1 MSELT
6 TTPISSE
13 VTKAE
18 LTLSLSKDGLA
29 YQKLLQDGENLKFTK
44 DGLVEQGT
52 SLKTLR
58 VVQTKLDKMV
68 NPYWKQYKAWND
80 AKASLITPVSD
91 VLKRKEAEYRK
102 LALEIEADKKKAE
115 QEKERVSGIKQ
126 AIDSFFIAQS
136 QAIAGAKTLG
146 ELTAIEKII
155 GSHKANKARYAE
167 FLPDLV
173 GKAENL
179 TPLIKQQKDNIR
191 KLEAVKEAEAKATES
206 GDDQAV
212 LNAREAQ
219 ESLQNKFDEV
229 NIKAQEQAVGMATR
243 VETVVVPEVV
253 LPAAPK
259 PRRTTFEWEC
269 YDIDLLHKKMPHL
282 VTLNPNKEK
291 LDELLAAKKVEGVFD
306 GNDSVDFFGV
316 RFFIK
321 KTY

>member
-6 TTPISSE
+6 TPVAID

-18 LTLSLSKDGLA
+18 LQIALSKEGLQ
-29 YQKLLQDGENLKFTK
+29 YQQLLQEGENLKFTK
-44 DGLVEQGT
+44 DNLVEERD
-52 SLKTLR
+52 SLKPLR
-58 VVQTKLDKMV
+58 NVKKKLEDKK
-68 NPYWKQYKAWND
+68 NPYWEKYKAWND
-80 AKASLITPVSD
+80 AKSSLITPVEEL
-91 VLKRKEAEYRK
+91 LKRKEAELSK

-115 QEKERVSGIKQ
+115 QEKARVSGIRQ

-136 QAIAGAKTLG
+136 QAIAGAKTLV

-212 LNAREAQ
+212 LNAMEAK

-259 PRRTTFEWEC
+259 PRRQVWTYEST
-269 YDIDLLHKKMPHL
+269 DINETLKKMPNFVDL
-282 VTLNPNKEK
+282 TLNKEK
-291 LDELLAAKKVEGVFD
+291 VDEYLKAKKAEGIEGEEFTVF
-306 GNDSVDFFGV
+306 GI
-316 RFFIK
+316 RFFIQK
-321 KTY
+321 SF

>member
-6 TTPISSE
+6 TPVAID

-18 LTLSLSKDGLA
+18 LQIALSKEGLQ
-29 YQKLLQDGENLKFTK
+29 YQQLLQEGENLKFTK
-44 DGLVEQGT
+44 DNLVEERD
-52 SLKTLR
+52 SLKPLR
-58 VVQTKLDKMV
+58 NVKKKLEDKK
-68 NPYWKQYKAWND
+68 NPYWEKYKAWND
-80 AKASLITPVSD
+80 AKSSLITPVEEL
-91 VLKRKEAEYRK
+91 LKRKEAELSK

-115 QEKERVSGIKQ
+115 QEKARVSGIRQ

-136 QAIAGAKTLG
+136 QAIAGAKTLV

-253 LPAAPK
+253 LPAAPR
-259 PRRTTFEWEC
+259 PRRSVWTYESV
-269 YDIDLLHKKMPHL
+269 DINETLKKMPNFVDL
-282 VTLNPNKEK
+282 TLNKEK
-291 LDELLAAKKVEGVFD
+291 VDEYLKAKKAEGIEGEEFTVF
-306 GNDSVDFFGV
+306 GI
-316 RFFIK
+316 RFFIQK
-321 KTY
+321 SF

>member
-1 MSELT
+1 MSET
-6 TTPISSE
+6 TTPVAID

-18 LTLSLSKDGLA
+18 LQIALSKEGLQ
-29 YQKLLQDGENLKFTK
+29 YQQLLQEGENLTFTK
-44 DGLVEQGT
+44 DGLVEQGA

-58 VVQTKLDKMV
+58 SVQKKLGDIE
-68 NPYWKQYKAWND
+68 NPYTANWKAWNE
-80 AKASLITPVSD
+80 AKKTLLDPVAD

-259 PRRTTFEWEC
+259 PRRQVWTYEST
-269 YDIDLLHKKMPHL
+269 DINETLKKMPNFVDL
-282 VTLNPNKEK
+282 TLNKEK
-291 LDELLAAKKVEGVFD
+291 VDEYLKAKKAEGIEGEEFTVF
-306 GNDSVDFFGV
+306 GI
-316 RFFIK
+316 RFFIQK
-321 KTY
+321 SF

>member
-1 MSELT
+1 MSET
-6 TTPISSE
+6 TTPVAID

-18 LTLSLSKDGLA
+18 LQIALSKEGLQ
-29 YQKLLQDGENLKFTK
+29 YQQLLQEGENLTFTK
-44 DGLVEQGT
+44 DGLVEQGA

-80 AKASLITPVSD
+80 AKASLINPVAD
-91 VLKRKEAEYRK
+91 VLKRKESEYRK

-115 QEKERVSGIKQ
+115 HEKERVSGIKQ

-136 QAIAGAKTLG
+136 QAIAGAKTLD
-146 ELTAIEKII
+146 ELVAVEKII

-212 LNAREAQ
+212 LDAREAQ
-219 ESLQNKFDEV
+219 ESIQNKFDEV

-253 LPAAPK
+253 LPAAPR
-259 PRRTTFEWEC
+259 PRRSVWTYEST
-269 YDIDLLHKKMPHL
+269 DINETLKKMPNFVEL
-282 VTLNPNKEK
+282 SLNKEK
-291 LDELLAAKKVEGVFD
+291 VDEYLKAKKAEGIEGEEFTVF
-306 GNDSVDFFGV
+306 GI
-316 RFFIK
+316 RFFIQK
-321 KTY
+321 SF

>member
-1 MSELT
+1 MEH
-6 TTPISSE
+6 
-13 VTKAE
+13 TKTSTEIIKANFSIE
-18 LTLSLSKDGLA
+18 LSKIK
-29 YQKLLQDGENLKFTK
+29 YQDALQSITSYEITK
-44 DGLVEQGT
+44 DNLIEAHDKIRQAKKILSKFDEIKTNGKAAALAECKMWDEAYN
-52 SLKTLR
+52 SLKSPFENVIIQKTA
-58 VVQTKLDKMV
+58 TI
-68 NPYWKQYKAWND
+68 
-80 AKASLITPVSD
+80 S
-91 VLKRKEAEYRK
+91 K

-212 LNAREAQ
+212 LDAREAQ

-253 LPAAPK
+253 LPAAPR
-259 PRRTTFEWEC
+259 PRRQVWVYEST
-269 YDIDLLHKKMPHL
+269 DINETLKKMPNFVEL
-282 VTLNPNKEK
+282 SLNKEK
-291 LDELLAAKKVEGVFD
+291 VDEYLKAKKAEGIDGDEFTVF
-306 GNDSVDFFGV
+306 GI
-316 RFFIK
+316 RFFIQK
-321 KTY
+321 SF

>member
-1 MSELT
+1 MSET
-6 TTPISSE
+6 TTPVAID

-18 LTLSLSKDGLA
+18 LQIALSKEGLQ
-29 YQKLLQDGENLKFTK
+29 YQQLLQEGENLTFTK
-44 DGLVEQGT
+44 DGLVEQGA

-58 VVQTKLDKMV
+58 SVQKKLGDIE
-68 NPYWKQYKAWND
+68 NPYTANWKAWNE
-80 AKASLITPVSD
+80 ARKSLLTPVEE
-91 VLKRKEAEYRK
+91 LLNRKVNEYKK

-136 QAIAGAKTLG
+136 QAIAGAKTLV

-212 LNAREAQ
+212 LDAREAQ

-253 LPAAPK
+253 LPAAPR
-259 PRRTTFEWEC
+259 PRRTTYEWEC

-282 VTLNPNKEK
+282 VTLTPNKEK
-291 LDELLAAKKVEGVFD
+291 LDELLTTKRLEGAFI
-306 GNDSVDFFGV
+306 GTDSIDYFGCKL
-316 RFFIK
+316 FIK
-321 KTY
+321 KSY

>member
-6 TTPISSE
+6 TPVAID

-18 LTLSLSKDGLA
+18 LQIALSKEGLQ
-29 YQKLLQDGENLKFTK
+29 YQQLLQEGENLKFTK
-44 DGLVEQGT
+44 DNLVEERD
-52 SLKTLR
+52 SLKPLR
-58 VVQTKLDKMV
+58 NVKKKLEDKK
-68 NPYWKQYKAWND
+68 NPYWEKYKAWND
-80 AKASLITPVSD
+80 AKSSLITPVEEL
-91 VLKRKEAEYRK
+91 LKRKEAELSK

-191 KLEAVKEAEAKATES
+191 KLEAVKEAEIEAAKL
-206 GDDQAV
+206 GDDQAF
-212 LNAREAQ
+212 LDAMREK

-243 VETVVVPEVV
+243 VETVVVPEIV

-282 VTLNPNKEK
+282 VTLTPNKEK

-321 KTY
+321 KVY

>member
-1 MSELT
+1 MSET
-6 TTPISSE
+6 TTPVAID

-18 LTLSLSKDGLA
+18 LQIALSKEGLQ
-29 YQKLLQDGENLKFTK
+29 YQQLLQEGENLTFTK
-44 DGLVEQGT
+44 DGLVEQGA

-80 AKASLITPVSD
+80 AKASLINPVAD
-91 VLKRKEAEYRK
+91 VLKRKESEYRK

-115 QEKERVSGIKQ
+115 HEKERVSGIKQ

-191 KLEAVKEAEAKATES
+191 KLEAVKEAEAKAAES
-206 GDDQAV
+206 GDDQSV
-212 LNAREAQ
+212 LDAREAK

-229 NIKAQEQAVGMATR
+229 NIKAQEQAVNMATK
-243 VETVVVPEVV
+243 VDTVVVPEVV
-253 LPAAPK
+253 VSDAPR
-259 PRRTTFEWEC
+259 PRRTTYEWEV
-269 YDIDLLHKKMPHL
+269 YDIDLLFKKFPNF
-282 VTLNPNKEK
+282 VTLTPNKQK
-291 LDELLAAKKVEGVFD
+291 LDELVTIKRLEGAFKET
-306 GNDSVDFFGV
+306 DSIDFFGV
-316 RFFIK
+316 KLFIK
-321 KTY
+321 KSY

>member
-1 MSELT
+1 MSET
-6 TTPISSE
+6 TTPVAID

-18 LTLSLSKDGLA
+18 LQIALSKEGLQ
-29 YQKLLQDGENLKFTK
+29 YQQLLQEGENLTFTK
-44 DGLVEQGT
+44 EGLVEQGA

-58 VVQTKLDKMV
+58 SVQKKLGDIE
-68 NPYWKQYKAWND
+68 NPYTANWKAWNE
-80 AKASLITPVSD
+80 AKKTLLDPVAD

-191 KLEAVKEAEAKATES
+191 KLEAVKEAEAKAAES

-259 PRRTTFEWEC
+259 PRRSVWVFESV
-269 YDIDLLHKKMPHL
+269 DINETLKKMPNFVEL
-282 VTLNPNKEK
+282 SLNKEK
-291 LDELLAAKKVEGVFD
+291 VDEYLKAKKAEGIEGEEFTAL
-306 GNDSVDFFGV
+306 GI
-316 RFFIK
+316 RFYIQKSF
-321 KTY
+321 

>member
-1 MSELT
+1 MTES
-6 TTPISSE
+6 TTPVAID

-18 LTLSLSKDGLA
+18 LTIALSKEGLQ
-29 YQKLLQDGENLKFTK
+29 YQQLLQDGENLTFTK
-44 DGLVEQGT
+44 DKLVEQGA
-52 SLKTLR
+52 SLKKLR
-58 VVQTKLDKMV
+58 EVQKKLAEKE
-68 NPYWKQYKAWND
+68 NPYTANWKAWNE
-80 AKASLITPVSD
+80 ARKSLVDPVAD
-91 VLKRKEAEYRK
+91 LLKRKEAEYRK

-115 QEKERVSGIKQ
+115 QEKARVDGIKQ

-212 LNAREAQ
+212 LDAREAQ

-259 PRRTTFEWEC
+259 PRRQVWTYEST
-269 YDIDLLHKKMPHL
+269 DINETLKKMPNFVEL
-282 VTLNPNKEK
+282 TLNKEK
-291 LDELLAAKKVEGVFD
+291 VDEYLKAKKAEGIEGDEFTVF
-306 GNDSVDFFGV
+306 GI
-316 RFFIK
+316 RFFIQK
-321 KTY
+321 SF

>member
-1 MSELT
+1 MSET
-6 TTPISSE
+6 TTPVAID

-18 LTLSLSKDGLA
+18 LQIALSKEGLQ
-29 YQKLLQDGENLKFTK
+29 YQQLLQEGENLTFTK
-44 DGLVEQGT
+44 EGLVEQGA

-58 VVQTKLDKMV
+58 SVQKKLGDIE
-68 NPYWKQYKAWND
+68 NPYTANWKAWNE
-80 AKASLITPVSD
+80 AKKTLLDPVAD

-191 KLEAVKEAEAKATES
+191 KLEAVKEAEAKAAES

-259 PRRTTFEWEC
+259 PRRQVWTYESV
-269 YDIDLLHKKMPHL
+269 DINETLKKMPNFVEL
-282 VTLNPNKEK
+282 TLNKEK
-291 LDELLAAKKVEGVFD
+291 VDEYLKAKKAEGIEGEEFTVF
-306 GNDSVDFFGV
+306 GI
-316 RFFIK
+316 RFFIQK
-321 KTY
+321 SF

>member
-1 MSELT
+1 MSET
-6 TTPISSE
+6 TTPVAID

-18 LTLSLSKDGLA
+18 LQIALSKEGLQ
-29 YQKLLQDGENLKFTK
+29 YQQLLQEGENLKFTK
-44 DGLVEQGT
+44 DNLVEERD
-52 SLKTLR
+52 SLKPLR
-58 VVQTKLDKMV
+58 NVKKKLEDKK
-68 NPYWKQYKAWND
+68 NPYWEKYKAWND
-80 AKASLITPVSD
+80 AKSSLITPVEEL
-91 VLKRKEAEYRK
+91 LKRKESEISK

-173 GKAENL
+173 GKSENL

-191 KLEAVKEAEAKATES
+191 KLEAVKEAEAKAAES

-212 LNAREAQ
+212 LDAMEAK

-253 LPAAPK
+253 LPAAPR
-259 PRRTTFEWEC
+259 PRRQVWVFESV
-269 YDIDLLHKKMPHL
+269 DINETLKKMPNFVEL
-282 VTLNPNKEK
+282 SLNKEK
-291 LDELLAAKKVEGVFD
+291 VDEYLKAKKAEGIDGEEFTVF
-306 GNDSVDFFGV
+306 GI
-316 RFFIK
+316 RFFIQK
-321 KTY
+321 SF

>member
-1 MSELT
+1 MSET
-6 TTPISSE
+6 TTPVAID

-18 LTLSLSKDGLA
+18 LQIALSKEGLQ
-29 YQKLLQDGENLKFTK
+29 YQQLLQEGENLTFTK
-44 DGLVEQGT
+44 DGLVEQGA

-58 VVQTKLDKMV
+58 SVKTKLDKMV
-68 NPYWKQYKAWND
+68 NPHTAKWQAWNS
-80 AKASLITPVSD
+80 ARKSLADPIDELLS
-91 VLKRKEAEYRK
+91 RKESEYRK
-102 LALEIEADKKKAE
+102 LSLEIEADHKKAE
-115 QEKERVSGIKQ
+115 QEKERVFWIKQ
-126 AIDSFFIAQS
+126 SIDVFFIAQS

-212 LNAREAQ
+212 LDAREAQ

-282 VTLNPNKEK
+282 VTLTPNKEK

-321 KTY
+321 KVY

>member
-1 MSELT
+1 VGSEMC
-6 TTPISSE
+6 IR
-13 VTKAE
+13 
-18 LTLSLSKDGLA
+18 D
-29 YQKLLQDGENLKFTK
+29 
-44 DGLVEQGT
+44 
-52 SLKTLR
+52 
-58 VVQTKLDKMV
+58 
-68 NPYWKQYKAWND
+68 
-80 AKASLITPVSD
+80 
-91 VLKRKEAEYRK
+91 
-102 LALEIEADKKKAE
+102 
-115 QEKERVSGIKQ
+115 RVSGIKQ

-173 GKAENL
+173 GKSENL

-191 KLEAVKEAEAKATES
+191 KLEAVKEAEAKAAES

-212 LNAREAQ
+212 LDAMEAK

-253 LPAAPK
+253 LPAAPR
-259 PRRTTFEWEC
+259 PRRTTYEWEC

-282 VTLNPNKEK
+282 VTLTPNKEK
-291 LDELLAAKKVEGVFD
+291 LDELLTTKRLEGAFI
-306 GNDSVDFFGV
+306 GTDSIDYFGCKL
-316 RFFIK
+316 FIK
-321 KTY
+321 KSY

>member
-1 MSELT
+1 MSET
-6 TTPISSE
+6 TTPVAID

-18 LTLSLSKDGLA
+18 LQIALSKEGLQ
-29 YQKLLQDGENLKFTK
+29 YQQLLQEGENLTFTK
-44 DGLVEQGT
+44 DGLVEQGA

-58 VVQTKLDKMV
+58 SVQKKLGDIE
-68 NPYWKQYKAWND
+68 NPYTANWKAWNE
-80 AKASLITPVSD
+80 ARKSLVDPVAD

-212 LNAREAQ
+212 LDAMEAK

-259 PRRTTFEWEC
+259 PRRSVWVFESV
-269 YDIDLLHKKMPHL
+269 DINETLKKMPNFVEL
-282 VTLNPNKEK
+282 SLNKEK
-291 LDELLAAKKVEGVFD
+291 VDEYLKAKKAEGIDGEEFTVF
-306 GNDSVDFFGV
+306 GI
-316 RFFIK
+316 RFYIQKSF
-321 KTY
+321 

>member
-6 TTPISSE
+6 TPVAID

-18 LTLSLSKDGLA
+18 LQIALSKEGLQ
-29 YQKLLQDGENLKFTK
+29 YQQLLQEGENLKFTK
-44 DGLVEQGT
+44 DNLVEERD
-52 SLKTLR
+52 SLKPLR
-58 VVQTKLDKMV
+58 NVKKKLEDKK
-68 NPYWKQYKAWND
+68 NPYWEKYKAWND
-80 AKASLITPVSD
+80 AKSSLITPVEEL
-91 VLKRKEAEYRK
+91 LKRKEAELSK

-115 QEKERVSGIKQ
+115 QEKARVSGIRQ

-136 QAIAGAKTLG
+136 QAIAGAKTLV

-253 LPAAPK
+253 LPAAPR
-259 PRRTTFEWEC
+259 PRRSVWTYESV
-269 YDIDLLHKKMPHL
+269 DINETLKKMPNFVDL
-282 VTLNPNKEK
+282 TLNKEK
-291 LDELLAAKKVEGVFD
+291 VDEYLKAKKAEGIDGEEFTVF
-306 GNDSVDFFGV
+306 GI
-316 RFFIK
+316 RFYISKSF
-321 KTY
+321 

>member
-1 MSELT
+1 MSET
-6 TTPISSE
+6 TTPVAID

-18 LTLSLSKDGLA
+18 LQIALSKEGLQ
-29 YQKLLQDGENLKFTK
+29 YQQLLQEGENLTFTK
-44 DGLVEQGT
+44 DGLVEQGA

-58 VVQTKLDKMV
+58 SVQKKLGDIE
-68 NPYWKQYKAWND
+68 NPYTANWKAWNE
-80 AKASLITPVSD
+80 ARKSLLTPVEE
-91 VLKRKEAEYRK
+91 LLNRKVNEYKK

-179 TPLIKQQKDNIR
+179 IPLIKQQKDNIR
-191 KLEAVKEAEAKATES
+191 KLEAVKEAEAKAAES

-212 LNAREAQ
+212 LDAMEAK

-259 PRRTTFEWEC
+259 PRRQVWTYEST
-269 YDIDLLHKKMPHL
+269 DINETLKKMPNFVEL
-282 VTLNPNKEK
+282 SLNKEK
-291 LDELLAAKKVEGVFD
+291 VDEYLKAKKAEGIEGEEFTVF
-306 GNDSVDFFGV
+306 GI
-316 RFFIK
+316 RFFIQK
-321 KTY
+321 SF

>member
-6 TTPISSE
+6 TPVAID

-18 LTLSLSKDGLA
+18 LQIALSKEGLQ
-29 YQKLLQDGENLKFTK
+29 YQQLLQEGENLKFTK
-44 DGLVEQGT
+44 DNLVEERD
-52 SLKTLR
+52 SLKPLR
-58 VVQTKLDKMV
+58 NVKKKLEDKK
-68 NPYWKQYKAWND
+68 NPYWEKYKAWND
-80 AKASLITPVSD
+80 AKSSLITPVEEL
-91 VLKRKEAEYRK
+91 LKRKESEISK

-259 PRRTTFEWEC
+259 PRRQVWVYEST
-269 YDIDLLHKKMPHL
+269 DINETLKKMPNFVEL
-282 VTLNPNKEK
+282 SLNKEK
-291 LDELLAAKKVEGVFD
+291 VDEYLKAKKAEGIEGEEFTVF
-306 GNDSVDFFGV
+306 GI
-316 RFFIK
+316 RFFIQK
-321 KTY
+321 SF

>member
-1 MSELT
+1 MSET
-6 TTPISSE
+6 TTPVAID

-18 LTLSLSKDGLA
+18 LQIALSKEGLQ
-29 YQKLLQDGENLKFTK
+29 YQQLLQEGENLTFTK
-44 DGLVEQGT
+44 DGLVEQGA

-58 VVQTKLDKMV
+58 SVQKKLGDIE
-68 NPYWKQYKAWND
+68 NPYTANWKAWNE
-80 AKASLITPVSD
+80 AKKTLLDPVAD

-212 LNAREAQ
+212 LDAREAQ

-243 VETVVVPEVV
+243 VETVVVPEIV

-259 PRRTTFEWEC
+259 PRRQVWTYEST
-269 YDIDLLHKKMPHL
+269 DINETLKKMPNFVEL
-282 VTLNPNKEK
+282 TLNKEK
-291 LDELLAAKKVEGVFD
+291 VDEYLKAKKAEGIEGEEFTVF
-306 GNDSVDFFGV
+306 GI
-316 RFFIK
+316 RFFIQK
-321 KTY
+321 SF

>member
-1 MSELT
+1 MSET
-6 TTPISSE
+6 TIPVAID

-18 LTLSLSKDGLA
+18 LQIALSKEGLQ
-29 YQKLLQDGENLKFTK
+29 YQQLLQEGENLTFTK
-44 DGLVEQGT
+44 DGLVEQGA

-80 AKASLITPVSD
+80 AKASLITPVAD

-102 LALEIEADKKKAE
+102 LAEEIAADQRRAE

-212 LNAREAQ
+212 LNAMEAK

-259 PRRTTFEWEC
+259 PRRQVWTYEST
-269 YDIDLLHKKMPHL
+269 DINETLKKMPNFVDL
-282 VTLNPNKEK
+282 TLNKEK
-291 LDELLAAKKVEGVFD
+291 VDEYLKAKKAEGIEGEEFTVF
-306 GNDSVDFFGV
+306 GI
-316 RFFIK
+316 RFFILK
-321 KTY
+321 SF

>member
-1 MSELT
+1 MIEQKT
-6 TTPISSE
+6 TTPVAID

-18 LTLSLSKDGLA
+18 LQIALSKEGLQ
-29 YQKLLQDGENLKFTK
+29 YQQLLQEGENLTFTK
-44 DGLVEQGT
+44 DGLVEQGA

-58 VVQTKLDKMV
+58 TVQKKLGDIE
-68 NPYWKQYKAWND
+68 NPYTANWKAWNE
-80 AKASLITPVSD
+80 ARKSLLTPVEE
-91 VLKRKEAEYRK
+91 LLNRKVNEYKK

-212 LNAREAQ
+212 LDAREAQ

-259 PRRTTFEWEC
+259 PRRQVWTYEST
-269 YDIDLLHKKMPHL
+269 DINETLKKMPNFVDL
-282 VTLNPNKEK
+282 TLNKEK
-291 LDELLAAKKVEGVFD
+291 VDEYLKAKKAEGIEGEEFTVF
-306 GNDSVDFFGV
+306 GI
-316 RFFIK
+316 RFFIQK
-321 KTY
+321 SF

>member
-1 MSELT
+1 MSET
-6 TTPISSE
+6 TTPVAID

-18 LTLSLSKDGLA
+18 LQIALSKEGLQ
-29 YQKLLQDGENLKFTK
+29 YQQLLQEGENLTFTK
-44 DGLVEQGT
+44 DGLVEQGA

-58 VVQTKLDKMV
+58 TVQKKLGDIE
-68 NPYWKQYKAWND
+68 NPYTANWKAWNE
-80 AKASLITPVSD
+80 AKKTLLDPVAD

-259 PRRTTFEWEC
+259 PRRQVWTYEST
-269 YDIDLLHKKMPHL
+269 DINETLKKMPNFVEL
-282 VTLNPNKEK
+282 SLNKEK
-291 LDELLAAKKVEGVFD
+291 VDEYLKAKKAEGIDGEEFTVF
-306 GNDSVDFFGV
+306 GIHFYLSKSF
-316 RFFIK
+316 
-321 KTY
+321 

>member
-1 MSELT
+1 MSET
-6 TTPISSE
+6 TTPVAID

-18 LTLSLSKDGLA
+18 LQIALSKEGLQ
-29 YQKLLQDGENLKFTK
+29 YQQLLQEGENITFTK
-44 DGLVEQGT
+44 DGLVEQGA

-58 VVQTKLDKMV
+58 SVQKKLGDIE
-68 NPYWKQYKAWND
+68 NPYTANWKAWNE
-80 AKASLITPVSD
+80 AKKTLLDPVAD

-259 PRRTTFEWEC
+259 PRRSVWVFESV
-269 YDIDLLHKKMPHL
+269 DINETLKKMPNFVEL
-282 VTLNPNKEK
+282 SLNKEK
-291 LDELLAAKKVEGVFD
+291 VDEYLKAKKAEGIEGEEFTVF
-306 GNDSVDFFGV
+306 GI
-316 RFFIK
+316 RFYIQKSF
-321 KTY
+321 

>member
-6 TTPISSE
+6 TPVAID

-18 LTLSLSKDGLA
+18 LQIALSKEGLQ
-29 YQKLLQDGENLKFTK
+29 YQQLLQEGENLTFTK
-44 DGLVEQGT
+44 DGLVEQGA

-58 VVQTKLDKMV
+58 AVQKKLGDIE
-68 NPYWKQYKAWND
+68 NPYTANWKAWNS
-80 AKASLITPVSD
+80 ARKSLTDPID
-91 VLKRKEAEYRK
+91 ELLKRKESEYRK

-212 LNAREAQ
+212 LNAMEAK

-259 PRRTTFEWEC
+259 PRRQVWTYEST
-269 YDIDLLHKKMPHL
+269 DINETLKKMPNFVDL
-282 VTLNPNKEK
+282 TLNKEK
-291 LDELLAAKKVEGVFD
+291 VDEYLKAKKAEGIEGEEFTVF
-306 GNDSVDFFGV
+306 GI
-316 RFFIK
+316 RFFIQK
-321 KTY
+321 SF

>member
-1 MSELT
+1 MSET
-6 TTPISSE
+6 TTPVAID

-18 LTLSLSKDGLA
+18 LQIALSKEGLQ
-29 YQKLLQDGENLKFTK
+29 YQQLLQEGENLTFTK
-44 DGLVEQGT
+44 EGLVEQGA

-58 VVQTKLDKMV
+58 SVQKKLGDIE
-68 NPYWKQYKAWND
+68 NPYTANWKAWNE
-80 AKASLITPVSD
+80 AKKTLLDPVAD

-179 TPLIKQQKDNIR
+179 TPPY
-191 KLEAVKEAEAKATES
+191 KATKRQYPQIRS
-206 GDDQAV
+206 GKRSGSQS
-212 LNAREAQ
+212 N
-219 ESLQNKFDEV
+219 
-229 NIKAQEQAVGMATR
+229 
-243 VETVVVPEVV
+243 
-253 LPAAPK
+253 
-259 PRRTTFEWEC
+259 
-269 YDIDLLHKKMPHL
+269 
-282 VTLNPNKEK
+282 
-291 LDELLAAKKVEGVFD
+291 
-306 GNDSVDFFGV
+306 
-316 RFFIK
+316 
-321 KTY
+321 

>member
-6 TTPISSE
+6 TPVAID

-18 LTLSLSKDGLA
+18 LQIALSKEGLQ
-29 YQKLLQDGENLKFTK
+29 YQQLLQEGENLKFTK
-44 DGLVEQGT
+44 DNLVEERD
-52 SLKTLR
+52 SLKPLR
-58 VVQTKLDKMV
+58 NVKKKLEDKK
-68 NPYWKQYKAWND
+68 NPYWEKYKAWND
-80 AKASLITPVSD
+80 AKSSLITPVEEL
-91 VLKRKEAEYRK
+91 LKRKEAELSK

-115 QEKERVSGIKQ
+115 QEKARVSGIRQ

-136 QAIAGAKTLG
+136 QAIAGAKTLV

-191 KLEAVKEAEAKATES
+191 KLEAVKEAEAKAAES

-212 LNAREAQ
+212 LDAREAQ

-259 PRRTTFEWEC
+259 PRRQVWTYEST
-269 YDIDLLHKKMPHL
+269 DINETLKKMPNFVDL
-282 VTLNPNKEK
+282 TLNKEK
-291 LDELLAAKKVEGVFD
+291 VDEYLKAKKAEGIEGEEFTVF
-306 GNDSVDFFGV
+306 GI
-316 RFFIK
+316 RFFIQK
-321 KTY
+321 SF

>member
-1 MSELT
+1 MSET
-6 TTPISSE
+6 TTPVAID

-18 LTLSLSKDGLA
+18 LQIALSKEGLQ
-29 YQKLLQDGENLKFTK
+29 YQQLLQEGENLTFTK
-44 DGLVEQGT
+44 DGLVEQGA

-58 VVQTKLDKMV
+58 SVQKKLGDIE
-68 NPYWKQYKAWND
+68 NPYTANWKAWNE
-80 AKASLITPVSD
+80 ARKSLVDPVAD

-212 LNAREAQ
+212 LDAREAQ
-219 ESLQNKFDEV
+219 ESIQNKFDEV

-259 PRRTTFEWEC
+259 PRRQVWTYEST
-269 YDIDLLHKKMPHL
+269 DINETLKKMPNFVEL
-282 VTLNPNKEK
+282 TLNKEK
-291 LDELLAAKKVEGVFD
+291 VDEYLKAKKAEGIDGEEFNVF
-306 GNDSVDFFGV
+306 GI
-316 RFFIK
+316 RFFIQK
-321 KTY
+321 SF

>member
-6 TTPISSE
+6 TPVAID

-18 LTLSLSKDGLA
+18 LQIALSKEGLQ
-29 YQKLLQDGENLKFTK
+29 YQQLLQEGENLKFTK
-44 DGLVEQGT
+44 DTLVEERD
-52 SLKTLR
+52 SLKPLR
-58 VVQTKLDKMV
+58 NVKKKLEDKK
-68 NPYWKQYKAWND
+68 NPYWEKYKAWND
-80 AKASLITPVSD
+80 AKSSLITPVEEL
-91 VLKRKEAEYRK
+91 LKRKEAEISK

-126 AIDSFFIAQS
+126 SIDSFFIAQS

-253 LPAAPK
+253 LPAAPR
-259 PRRTTFEWEC
+259 PRRSVWTYESV
-269 YDIDLLHKKMPHL
+269 DINETLKKMPNFVDL
-282 VTLNPNKEK
+282 TLNKEK
-291 LDELLAAKKVEGVFD
+291 VDEYLKAKKAEGIEGEEFTVF
-306 GNDSVDFFGV
+306 GI
-316 RFFIK
+316 RFFILK
-321 KTY
+321 SF

>member
-1 MSELT
+1 MSET
-6 TTPISSE
+6 TTPVAID

-18 LTLSLSKDGLA
+18 LQIALSKEGLQ
-29 YQKLLQDGENLKFTK
+29 YQQLLQEGENLTFTK
-44 DGLVEQGT
+44 DGLVEQGA

-58 VVQTKLDKMV
+58 SVKTKLDKMV
-68 NPYWKQYKAWND
+68 NPHTAKWQAWNS
-80 AKASLITPVSD
+80 ARKSLADPIDELLS
-91 VLKRKEAEYRK
+91 RKESEYRK
-102 LALEIEADKKKAE
+102 LSLEIEADHKKAE
-115 QEKERVSGIKQ
+115 QEKERVFWIKQ
-126 AIDSFFIAQS
+126 SIDVFFIAQS
-136 QAIAGAKTLG
+136 QAIAGAKTLV

-253 LPAAPK
+253 LPAAPR
-259 PRRTTFEWEC
+259 PRRQVWTYESV
-269 YDIDLLHKKMPHL
+269 DINETLKKMPNFVEL
-282 VTLNPNKEK
+282 TLNKEK
-291 LDELLAAKKVEGVFD
+291 VDEYLKAKKAEGIEGEEFTVF
-306 GNDSVDFFGV
+306 GI
-316 RFFIK
+316 RFFILK
-321 KTY
+321 SF

>member
-1 MSELT
+1 MSET
-6 TTPISSE
+6 TTPVAID

-18 LTLSLSKDGLA
+18 LQIALSKEGLQ
-29 YQKLLQDGENLKFTK
+29 YQQLLQEGENLKFTK
-44 DGLVEQGT
+44 DNLVEERD
-52 SLKTLR
+52 SLKPLR
-58 VVQTKLDKMV
+58 NVKKKLEDKK
-68 NPYWKQYKAWND
+68 NPYWEKYKAWND
-80 AKASLITPVSD
+80 AKSSLITPVEEL
-91 VLKRKEAEYRK
+91 LKRKESEISK

-259 PRRTTFEWEC
+259 PRRTTYEWEC

-291 LDELLAAKKVEGVFD
+291 LDELLATKKVEGVFD

>member
-1 MSELT
+1 MSET
-6 TTPISSE
+6 TTPVAID

-18 LTLSLSKDGLA
+18 LQIALSKEGLQ
-29 YQKLLQDGENLKFTK
+29 YQQLLQDGENLTFTK
-44 DGLVEQGT
+44 DGLVEQGA

-58 VVQTKLDKMV
+58 SVQKKLGDIE
-68 NPYWKQYKAWND
+68 NPYTANWKAWNE
-80 AKASLITPVSD
+80 ARKSLVDPVAD

-102 LALEIEADKKKAE
+102 IAEEIAADQRRAE

-146 ELTAIEKII
+146 ELTVIEKII

-173 GKAENL
+173 GKSENL

-191 KLEAVKEAEAKATES
+191 KLEAVKEAEAKAAES

-212 LNAREAQ
+212 LDAMEAK

-253 LPAAPK
+253 LPAAPR
-259 PRRTTFEWEC
+259 PRRQVWVFESV
-269 YDIDLLHKKMPHL
+269 DINETLKKMPNFVEL
-282 VTLNPNKEK
+282 SLNKEK
-291 LDELLAAKKVEGVFD
+291 VDEYLKAKKAEGIEGEEFTVF
-306 GNDSVDFFGV
+306 GI
-316 RFFIK
+316 RFFIQK
-321 KTY
+321 SF